1 MHRAPT
7 MRGNKMKIIKFFL
20 IITTTIL
27 LSACSTFASSSSD
40 RVDKPI
46 AAMDNVE
53 LGLAYLHD
61 GDRVRAKTKL
71 LLAFNQAPES
81 PVVLDAMAYFFEAS
95 EENTQAQRYY
105 QKALWY
111 APHNGAVLN
120 NYGVFLC
127 KMGRYVQAEHYLTQA
142 AMEHDYVHTAKA
154 YENAGLCALMIPD
167 QAKAR
172 YYFQKALD
180 EDPRLS
186 VSRQELTTL
195 HGFTK

>member
-1 MHRAPT
+1 
-7 MRGNKMKIIKFFL
+7 MKIIKIFL
-20 IITTTIL
+20 IINLCML
-27 LSACSTFASSSSD
+27 LMACSTFSSSSND

-53 LGLAYLHD
+53 LGLAYLHE

-71 LLAFNQAPES
+71 LLALCQAPHS
-81 PVVLDAMAYFFEAS
+81 PIALDAMAYFFEVS
-95 EENTQAQRYY
+95 QQDVQADKYY
-105 QKALWY
+105 QKALAY

-127 KMGRYVQAEHYLTQA
+127 KIGRYQEAEQYLTQA
-142 AMEHDYVHTAKA
+142 AHEQDYVHTAKA

-167 QAKAR
+167 PAKAR
-172 YYFQKALD
+172 YYFQKAVD

-186 VSRQELTTL
+186 FSRQELTTL
-195 HGFTK
+195 HGSMK